1 MLNMLLAW
9 IEGNE
14 EDFPFENQPLTLSF
28 FEREH
33 TIERHNHQR
42 LIARARIAWFSK
54 RRKIDTSH
62 TSLPEAQD
70 VEKHQHLLNFIEFGK
85 KELTAIASDSL
96 FSLALKYCLNLLA
109 ENKEATLVLKST
121 HLFMALLHED
131 KTKTLKFY
139 EENKS
144 LFKDCEGI
152 NRQVAK
158 ELAEIK
164 MGEAVKSVQKYLASF
179 TEQLAQQKNA
189 LGISELFKTEL
200 YDVEKFAALLL
211 WLLQQ
216 GVSSK
221 AILRTNLLHDF
232 LRYHL
237 FTLDQEESA
246 IRQLYALLAQFPEA
260 KKLVARAGKVS
271 CDERGFESYSLDG
284 VLHREEE
291 LLSVQVSGAPLDFTP
306 TEENFAALFRLF
318 GQPFLFAAVI
328 TPTAPDNQDW
338 LNALKRSL
346 NHESMLPKEL
356 PALINLIAVGGPAF
370 LKELAKLL
378 EEATVEQLI
387 SLNSG
392 SILHLLPYKP
402 ALFEQINAVNVEKYI
417 QQLNISDASGPDVI
431 AQLLVMLVALL
442 KHNHPSAGQ
451 VFDAIIEK
459 LFDNSHLIDDM
470 ELLRQLKRYPG
481 WAIHLAR
488 RSAQLQQQLEE
499 CIARGTEQ
507 SSLTT
512 ESYQLIEDTW
522 FEVSRK
528 LQTLTYLHSQA
539 KFDFYDKY
547 TLYIRIAQACYQKQG
562 SAFDINAFIELLSL
576 QFPTQPSE
584 DISEYERVL
593 LEILTAI
600 DDELI
605 RNTIIDKLEATPIQ
619 RHNWRERDY
628 GGETAFLK
636 AARQGNLGLLTDIA
650 AIKQQ
655 SKSTMNKALLLAA
668 EAGHWPV
675 VNYLCTDTIKLFTR
689 RTICLVLIH
698 AAEQGE
704 LTAVQ
709 VFCNNDNPLPTKK
722 VLEKTLEG
730 AITNNHIHVVRY
742 LCQLAGNSFSRE
754 IIERGFRLA
763 VKLEHWD
770 LAEYFGSL
778 SVNAPSQLQIEKMF
792 EQAAEKNCLELAKRL
807 YRLENNAPRQIV
819 IERVMNKMARVG
831 NLEFI
836 SYFCGLEDNLLS
848 QSFIESALIE
858 AAANGHLPLVKYLSN
873 LEANK
878 PNQHAQGKALQA
890 AIKAG
895 KQDVIAYFCSLPT
908 NRFLQVAVDFG
919 VLSAVKSQQVTAMQ
933 FFCNLSNPPS
943 RQGIENAL
951 QAAIK
956 LGDTAT
962 ALYLCNLP
970 TNAPSR
976 RIVEQGLLSAVKGKQ
991 VALVQGFCSLSSDN
1005 KPRKPVLEL
1014 ALRKA
1019 NATRQIEMVDYL
1031 REVLGKPLII
1041 RREVGTRL
1049 DGSLNRQLDSYGIFG
1064 HKQHRQAY
1072 QKVAIARGS
1081 EDLSVKDREHQHQ
1094 RSESPSIA

>member
-1 MLNMLLAW
+1 MLSSLVAW
-9 IEGNE
+9 IEGTQ
-14 EDFPFENQPLTLSF
+14 EDFPFENQSLTLSY
-28 FEREH
+28 FEKEQAV
-33 TIERHNHQR
+33 EQQNHKQ
-42 LIARARIAWFSK
+42 LIAKVRVAWFSK

-70 VEKHQHLLNFIEFGK
+70 VEKHLHLLNFIEFGK
-85 KELTAIASDSL
+85 KELTAIVSDSL
-96 FSLALKYCLNLLA
+96 FSLALKYCLSLLA

-121 HLFMALLHED
+121 HLFMVLLHED

-164 MGEAVKSVQKYLASF
+164 MGEAVKSVETYLAFFS
-179 TEQLAQQKNA
+179 EELAEQKNA
-189 LGISELFKTEL
+189 LGISALFNTEL

-216 GVSSK
+216 GVSSRT
-221 AILRTNLLHDF
+221 ILRTNLLHNF

-246 IRQLYALLAQFPEA
+246 IRQLYRLLAQFPEA
-260 KKLVARAGKVS
+260 KKLVVQAGKVS

-291 LLSVQVSGAPLDFTP
+291 LLSVQVSDAPLDFTP
-306 TEENFAALFRLF
+306 TEENFAALSKLF
-318 GQPFLFAAVI
+318 GQPFLVAAVI
-328 TPTAPDNQDW
+328 TPTEPESQNW

-346 NHESMLPKEL
+346 NHESMLTKEL
-356 PALINLIAVGGPAF
+356 PALINLIAVGQPAF
-370 LKELAKLL
+370 LKELAKLI
-378 EEATVEQLI
+378 EESTVEQLI

-392 SILHLLPYKP
+392 AILHLLPYKP
-402 ALFEQINAVNVEKYI
+402 ALFEKIKAVNVEKYI
-417 QQLNISDASGPDVI
+417 QQLNSSDASGLDVI
-431 AQLLVMLVALL
+431 AQLLVMLTVFL

-459 LFDNSHLIDDM
+459 LFDNSHLIDDI

-488 RSAQLQQQLEE
+488 RSAQLQRQLEE

-507 SSLTT
+507 SSLTI

-528 LQTLTYLHSQA
+528 LQTLTYLNSQP

-547 TLYIRIAQACYQKQG
+547 TLYIRIAQACFNKQG
-562 SAFDINAFIELLSL
+562 SAFDINAFIELLPL
-576 QFPTQPSE
+576 QSPTQPSE

-593 LEILTAI
+593 VEILTAI

-605 RNTIIDKLEATPIQ
+605 RDTIIDKLEAAPIQ
-619 RHNWRERDY
+619 RRNWWARDY
-628 GGETAFLK
+628 GGETVFLK
-636 AARQGNLGLLTDIA
+636 AARQGNLGLLTNIA

-655 SKSTMNKALLLAA
+655 SKPVMNKALLLAA
-668 EAGHWPV
+668 EVGHWPV
-675 VNYLCTDTIKLFTR
+675 VNYLCADTIKLFTR
-689 RTICLVLIH
+689 RTIYLVLMQ

-704 LTAVQ
+704 LTAVG
-709 VFCNNDNPLPTKK
+709 VFCNDDNPLPPKK
-722 VLEKTLEG
+722 ILEKALEG
-730 AITNNHIHVVRY
+730 AITNNHINVVRY
-742 LCQLAGNSFSRE
+742 LCQLTGNSFSKE
-754 IIERGFRLA
+754 VIERGFRLA
-763 VKLEHWD
+763 AKLEHWD
-770 LAEYFGSL
+770 LAEYFCSL
-778 SVNAPSQLQIEKMF
+778 PVNAPSQLQIEKMF
-792 EQAAEKNCLELAKRL
+792 EQAAETNCLELAKRL
-807 YRLENNAPRQIV
+807 YRLENNAPRQLV
-819 IERVMNKMARVG
+819 IDRVMNKMARVG

-836 SYFCGLEDNLLS
+836 SYFCGLKDNPLS
-848 QSFIESALIE
+848 RTLIESALIE
-858 AAANGHLPLVKYLSN
+858 AAANGHLPLVNYLSN
-873 LEANK
+873 LELNK
-878 PNQHAQGKALQA
+878 PSPQVQGKALQA
-890 AIKAG
+890 SIKAG

-908 NRFLQVAVDFG
+908 NRFLQGAVDFG
-919 VLSAVKSQQVTAMQ
+919 ILSAVKSQQATAIE
-933 FFCNLSNPPS
+933 FFCHLSNPPS
-943 RQGIENAL
+943 RQGTENAL

-956 LGDTAT
+956 LGDTAA

-970 TNAPSR
+970 TNAPSQ
-976 RIVEQGLLSAVKGKQ
+976 RIVEQGLLTAVKGKQ
-991 VALVQGFCSLSSDN
+991 IAMVQGFCSLLSDN
-1005 KPRKPVLEL
+1005 KPRKAVLEL

-1019 NATRQIEMVDYL
+1019 STTKQIEIVDYL
-1031 REVLGKPLII
+1031 REVLGKPRII
-1041 RREVGTRL
+1041 RRESGTKL

-1064 HKQHRQAY
+1064 HKQHRQAHR
-1072 QKVAIARGS
+1072 KITKGS
-1081 EDLSVKDREHQHQ
+1081 DDLPVKDREHQLA
-1094 RSESPSIA
+1094 ESPSIA

>member
-1 MLNMLLAW
+1 MLTSLVAW

-14 EDFPFENQPLTLSF
+14 EDFPFENQTLTRHF
-28 FEREH
+28 FEKEH
-33 TIERHNHQR
+33 TIEQQYHQR
-42 LIARARIAWFSK
+42 LIAKARVAWFK
-54 RRKIDTSH
+54 RDKKAATNQV
-62 TSLPEAQD
+62 SLPEAEA

-85 KELTAIASDSL
+85 RELATVASDSL
-96 FSLALKYCLNLLA
+96 FSLALKYCLSFPA
-109 ENKEATLVLKST
+109 ESDSAKFILKST
-121 HLFMALLHED
+121 QLFMALLQED
-131 KTKTLKFY
+131 KTKALNFY
-139 EENKS
+139 EENKA
-144 LFKDCEGI
+144 LFKDCEEI

-158 ELAEIK
+158 ELADIK
-164 MGEAVKSVQKYLASF
+164 LAGAVKSVETYLAFFS
-179 TEQLAQQKNA
+179 EELAQQKNA

-216 GVSSK
+216 GVSSR

-246 IRQLYALLAQFPEA
+246 IRQLYVLLAQFPEA
-260 KKLVARAGKVS
+260 KKLVVQAGKVS

-284 VLHREEE
+284 ALHREEE
-291 LLSVQVSGAPLDFTP
+291 LLSVQVSAAPLDFTP
-306 TEENFAALFRLF
+306 TEENFAALSELF

-328 TPTAPDNQDW
+328 TPTVPENENW

-346 NHESMLPKEL
+346 NHESMLTKEL
-356 PALINLIAVGGPAF
+356 PALINLIAVGQPAF
-370 LKELAKLL
+370 LKELAQLV
-378 EEATVEQLI
+378 EESTVEQLI
-387 SLNSG
+387 ALNSG

-402 ALFEQINAVNVEKYI
+402 ALFEQIKSVNVEKYI
-417 QQLNISDASGPDVI
+417 QQINISGASGPDVI
-431 AQLLVMLVALL
+431 AQLLAMLAVLL
-442 KHNHPSAGQ
+442 KHHHPSVGQ
-451 VFDAIIEK
+451 VFDAVIEK
-459 LFDNSHLIDDM
+459 LFDHSHLADDI
-470 ELLRQLKRYPG
+470 ELMRQLKRYPG

-488 RSAQLQQQLEE
+488 RSAELQQQLEE
-499 CIARGTEQ
+499 CIGKATEQ
-507 SSLTT
+507 SSLTI

-528 LQTLTYLHSQA
+528 LQTLTYLNSQA

-547 TLYIRIAQACYQKQG
+547 TLYIRIAQACFKKQG

-576 QFPTQPSE
+576 QSPTQPSE

-605 RNTIIDKLEATPIQ
+605 RNTIIDKLEAAPIQ
-619 RHNWRERDY
+619 RHNWRVREY

-636 AARQGNLGLLTDIA
+636 AARQGNLGLLTNIA
-650 AIKQQ
+650 EIKQQ
-655 SKSTMNKALLLAA
+655 SKSVMNKALLLAA
-668 EAGHWPV
+668 EGGHWPV
-675 VNYLCTDTIKLFTR
+675 VNYLCADTIKLFTR
-689 RTICLVLIH
+689 RTICTVLIQ
-698 AAEQGE
+698 AAEQGQ

-709 VFCNNDNPLPTKK
+709 VFCNDDNPLPPKK
-722 VLEKTLEG
+722 ILEKALQG
-730 AITNNHIHVVRY
+730 AITNNRISVVRY
-742 LCQLAGNSFSRE
+742 LCQLTGNSLSKE
-754 IIERGFRLA
+754 VIERGFRLA
-763 VKLEHWD
+763 AKLEHWD
-770 LAEYFGSL
+770 LAEYFCSL
-778 SVNAPSQLQIEKMF
+778 SANAPSQLQIEKMF
-792 EQAAEKNCLELAKRL
+792 EHAAETNCLELAKRL

-819 IERVMNKMARVG
+819 IERVINKMARVG

-836 SYFCGLEDNLLS
+836 SYFCGLEDNPLS
-848 QSFIESALIE
+848 RSVIESALIE

-873 LEANK
+873 LELNR
-878 PNQHAQGKALQA
+878 PSPQVQGKALQA
-890 AIKAG
+890 SIKAG

-908 NRFLQVAVDFG
+908 NRFLQGAVDFG
-919 VLSAVKSQQVTAMQ
+919 ILSAVKSQQATAMQ

-943 RQGIENAL
+943 RQAIENAL
-951 QAAIK
+951 QVAIK
-956 LGDTAT
+956 LGDTLA

-991 VALVQGFCSLSSDN
+991 IALVQVFCSLLSDN

-1019 NATRQIEMVDYL
+1019 NTTEQIAIVDYL
-1031 REVLGKPLII
+1031 REVLGKPIII

-1072 QKVAIARGS
+1072 RKLAKGS
-1081 EDLSVKDREHQHQ
+1081 EELAVKDREHQLT
-1094 RSESPSIA
+1094 ESPSIA